1 MLLMKTFKQYWL
13 PITSE
18 FKKTFVFGTM
28 EGVNLTDHDNHNK
41 AYVGVDVGSLATKSV
56 VMLDGSIA
64 GSSIIPTGV
73 YPEKAGQEAM
83 EKALSAA
90 GLGHSDL
97 GFIVATGYG
106 RITAKYA
113 NKLITEITCHAKGAG
128 YLRPTT
134 RTVIDMGGQDCKVIK
149 LDCDGNVED
158 FVMND
163 KCAAGTGRFLEV
175 MANVFKIS
183 LDELGPMTMRAN
195 SVVPISSTCTV
206 FAESEVI
213 SMIARGEP
221 PEDILKGVHQA
232 ISNRV
237 AGMASRVGPKPE
249 MFFSGGVA
257 KNAGMKAALETALK
271 FPVYVPEFD
280 PQLVG
285 ALGAAVLAKSYS
297 SKV

>member
-1 MLLMKTFKQYWL
+1 MKTYKQYRL

-18 FKKTFVFGTM
+18 FKKTIILGTI
-28 EGVNLTDHDNHNK
+28 EGVNLTGQCDHNK

-90 GLGHSDL
+90 GLGRSDT
-97 GFIVATGYG
+97 GFVVATGYG

-113 NKLITEITCHAKGAG
+113 NKLVTEITCHAKGAG
-128 YLRPTT
+128 YLRPSA

-149 LDCDGNVED
+149 LDREGNVED

-175 MANVFKIS
+175 MANVFKVS
-183 LDELGPMTMRAN
+183 LDELGPMAMRAN

-237 AGMASRVGPKPE
+237 AAMASRVCPEPE

-257 KNAGMKAALETALK
+257 KNPGMRAALETALK
-271 FPVYVPEFD
+271 SPVYVPDFD

-285 ALGAAVLAKSYS
+285 ALGAAVLAKSYG

>member
-1 MLLMKTFKQYWL
+1 M
-13 PITSE
+13 
-18 FKKTFVFGTM
+18 
-28 EGVNLTDHDNHNK
+28 NLKGQTDHKDVF
-41 AYVGVDVGSLATKSV
+41 AGVDVGSLATKSV
-56 VMLDGSIA
+56 ILVNGLVA
-64 GSSIIPTGV
+64 GSSLISTGV
-73 YPEKAGQEAM
+73 FPEKAGREALD
-83 EKALSAA
+83 KALSAA
-90 GLGHSDL
+90 GLYGIKP

-113 NKLITEITCHAKGAG
+113 DKMVTEITCHAKGAG
-128 YLRPTT
+128 RLHPAT

-149 LDCDGNVED
+149 LDREGNVED

-175 MANVFKIS
+175 MAHVFKVS
-183 LDELGPMTMRAN
+183 LDKLGPMALSAN

-221 PEDILKGVHQA
+221 LEDILKGVHQA

-237 AGMASRVGPKPE
+237 AGMASRVNPE
-249 MFFSGGVA
+249 PDIFFSGGVA
-257 KNAGMKAALETALK
+257 KNAGMKTALETALK
-271 FPVYVPEFD
+271 SPVFVPDFD

-285 ALGAAVLAKSYS
+285 ALGAAVLAKSFG

>member
-1 MLLMKTFKQYWL
+1 MSDHGNHKQ
-13 PITSE
+13 
-18 FKKTFVFGTM
+18 
-28 EGVNLTDHDNHNK
+28 
-41 AYVGVDVGSLATKSV
+41 AYAGVDVGSLATKSV
-56 VMLDGSIA
+56 VMAEGRIA
-64 GSSIIPTGV
+64 GSSVIPTGV
-73 YPEKAGQEAM
+73 FPEKAGQEAL
-83 EKALSAA
+83 EIALTCA
-90 GLGHSDL
+90 GMGRDDL

-113 NKLITEITCHAKGAG
+113 NKTVTEITCHAKGARQ
-128 YLRPTT
+128 LSKSA

-149 LDCDGNVED
+149 LDRDGNVED

-175 MANVFKIS
+175 MANVFKVS
-183 LDELGPMTMRAN
+183 LGDLGPMALN
-195 SVVPISSTCTV
+195 ASSVVPISSTCTV

-213 SMIARGEP
+213 SLIARGEP
-221 PEDILKGVHQA
+221 SENIMKGVHQA
-232 ISNRV
+232 LSNRV
-237 AGMASRVGPKPE
+237 AGMASRVGPEPE

-271 FPVYVPEFD
+271 SPVYVPDFD

-285 ALGAAVLAKSYS
+285 ALGAAVLAREFG